1 MAKAFDR
8 PLDKVLKQEVKEALA
23 AAATAKKAEK
33 ATVQDRF
40 TFPKVEHDRLVEL
53 KKQLAEQGV
62 TVKKSDLIR
71 VGLIFALSVP
81 QEKLKSVLA
90 RLPVAK

>member
-1 MAKAFDR
+1 MAAAVITAKA
-8 PLDKVLKQEVKEALA
+8 A
-23 AAATAKKAEK
+23 K

-40 TFPKVEHDRLVEL
+40 TFPKVEHDRLVDL

-71 VGLIFALSVP
+71 VALIFALSVP
-81 QEKLKSVLA
+81 QAKLKSVLA
-90 RLPVAK
+90 KLPPTK

>member
-40 TFPKVEHDRLVEL
+40 TFPKAEHDRLVEL